1 MSNDLSLGNRFAR
14 GSIVA
19 FGMWTALAQCATVAG
34 GTPAQLIPGAAVLLS
49 VLVGTTLYRLRKR
62 TPPASSPET
71 SAPGFFGLENQPA
84 PRHSLVGLYL
94 FGMAILALVAIFLT
108 PEILAA
114 AVAIIAAGVLAV
126 EVRQP
131 AIDVPPVSS
140 PGWERSLV
148 VFAFLV
154 ALLAISVHRP
164 DSDDGMYI
172 NMATTAADFP
182 DEPLLSFDGSLPDPG
197 VALPEPAYRSHSL
210 EILAGLFARIS
221 GLPAIAIMHIGI
233 AFWAALLAVF
243 AQAELQKILV
253 PKQWLLATVFT
264 ILLLLALGETHRSY
278 GNFAVV
284 RIHQGK
290 GILLTAILPLLITY
304 AIHFMRSPSTRNW
317 GLLLLA
323 MIAATGIS
331 SAALV
336 IAPVATAL
344 ALVAAWGP
352 SREATWR
359 LLCGLATALYPVG
372 LAWILG
378 LL

>member
-1 MSNDLSLGNRFAR
+1 MINDPSLGNRFAR

-34 GTPAQLIPGAAVLLS
+34 GTPAQLIPGATVLLA

-62 TPPASSPET
+62 TPRSTSSEV
-71 SAPGFFGLENQPA
+71 SAPGFLAPENQPA
-84 PRHSLVGLYL
+84 PRRPFVGLYL
-94 FGMAILALVAIFLT
+94 VGMAILALIAIFLT

-126 EVRQP
+126 EARQP
-131 AIDVPPVSS
+131 AIDIPPVSS
-140 PGWERSLV
+140 PGWERGLV

-182 DEPLLSFDGSLPDPG
+182 DQPLLSFDGSLPDPG
-197 VALPEPAYRSHSL
+197 VALPEPAYRSHSI
-210 EILAGLFARIS
+210 EILAGLLARVT
-221 GLPAIAIMHIGI
+221 GLPAIGILHIGI

-243 AQAELQKILV
+243 AQAELQKILA
-253 PKQWLLATVFT
+253 PRQWLLATIFT

-290 GILLTAILPLLITY
+290 GILLTAILPLVITY
-304 AIHFMRSPSTRNW
+304 AIHFMRLPSARNW

-323 MIAATGIS
+323 IIAATGIS

-336 IAPVATAL
+336 IAPMATAL
-344 ALVAAWGP
+344 ALVAVWGP
-352 SREATWR
+352 SREATQR
-359 LLCGLATALYPVG
+359 LLCGLAAALYPVG
-372 LAWILG
+372 LAWVLG

>member
-1 MSNDLSLGNRFAR
+1 MRNDSSLGKRFSR

-19 FGMWTALAQCATVAG
+19 FGMWTALAQGTTIAG
-34 GTPAQLIPGAAVLLS
+34 GTPAQLIPGAAVLLV

-62 TPPASSPET
+62 ASPSPAPPGSTP
-71 SAPGFFGLENQPA
+71 GLFGPENQPS
-84 PRHSLVGLYL
+84 PRRKYAGLYIVGL
-94 FGMAILALVAIFLT
+94 AILALIAIFLT

-114 AVAIIAAGVLAV
+114 AVVMIAAGVLAV

-131 AIDVPPVSS
+131 AIDIPPVSS
-140 PGWERSLV
+140 PGWERGLV
-148 VFAFLV
+148 VFAFLIAV
-154 ALLAISVHRP
+154 LAISVHRP
-164 DSDDGMYI
+164 DSDDGLYV

-182 DEPLLSFDGSLPDPG
+182 DEPLLSFDGSLPESSVP
-197 VALPEPAYRSHSL
+197 LPEPAYRSHTL
-210 EILAGLFARIS
+210 EILAGLLARVS
-221 GLPAIAIMHIGI
+221 GLPAIAILQIGI

-243 AQAELQKILV
+243 AQAELQKVLA
-253 PKQWLLATVFT
+253 PKHWLLATIFT

-304 AIHFMRSPSTRNW
+304 AIHFMRSPSASNW
-317 GLLLLA
+317 VLLLLA

-331 SAALV
+331 SAGLV
-336 IAPVATAL
+336 IAPMAMAL
-344 ALVAAWGP
+344 ALSAVWVP
-352 SREATWR
+352 SREATQTW
-359 LLCGLATALYPVG
+359 LCGLAVALYPVG
-372 LAWILG
+372 LAWTLG

>member
-1 MSNDLSLGNRFAR
+1 MRNDSSLGKRFAR

-19 FGMWTALAQCATVAG
+19 FGMWTALAQCATIAG
-34 GTPAQLIPGAAVLLS
+34 GTPAQLIPGAAMLLV

-62 TPPASSPET
+62 ASPSPTPQAST
-71 SAPGFFGLENQPA
+71 PGLFGPENQPS
-84 PRHSLVGLYL
+84 PRRIHAGLYIVA
-94 FGMAILALVAIFLT
+94 MAVLALIAIFLT

-114 AVAIIAAGVLAV
+114 AVVMIAAGVLAV

-131 AIDVPPVSS
+131 AIDIPPVSS
-140 PGWERSLV
+140 PGWERGLV
-148 VFAFLV
+148 VFAFLI

-182 DEPLLSFDGSLPDPG
+182 DEPLLSFDGSLPESK
-197 VALPEPAYRSHSL
+197 VALLEPAYRSHTL
-210 EILAGLFARIS
+210 EILAGLLARIS
-221 GLPAIAIMHIGI
+221 GLPAIAILHIGI
-233 AFWAALLAVF
+233 AFWAALLTVF
-243 AQAELQKILV
+243 AQAELQKILA

-290 GILLTAILPLLITY
+290 GILLTAILPLLLTY
-304 AIHFMRSPSTRNW
+304 AIHFMRSPSARNW

-323 MIAATGIS
+323 MIAATGTS
-331 SAALV
+331 SAGLV
-336 IAPVATAL
+336 IAPVAMAL
-344 ALVAAWGP
+344 ALSTAWAP
-352 SREATWR
+352 SREATQT
-359 LLCGLATALYPVG
+359 LLCGLAVALYPVG
-372 LAWILG
+372 LAWTLG